1 MRPFTKVIILMGIL
15 LMVGCGPGD
24 SGSDSASPT
33 IPNFAGEW
41 TMIANTNYTFD
52 LTLTQSGGTISGLM
66 DSTNSSDP
74 TDPVTGTVTLEGN
87 VTFTRERAGAWTQ
100 VYTGTVTPKGDLM
113 VMEGTFTQGGVTGN
127 FPWRAEK
134 SLLPA
139 PTGQLLKQTVSIAKA
154 ATYETN
160 VLTAPGNGTL
170 TAHVKSLVGSD
181 LVVSF
186 FRVSD
191 STTFNKKTGPDV
203 NISTFC
209 NIGCT
214 IGQTW
219 KVVIYN
225 PSGVAID
232 ASITVTFN
240 P

>member
-15 LMVGCGPGD
+15 LTTGCGSGG
-24 SGSDSASPT
+24 SGSDDVSAT
-33 IPNFAGEW
+33 TPNVAGEW
-41 TMIANTNYTFD
+41 TMIANTSYTFD
-52 LTLTQSGGTISGLM
+52 LTLTQSGGTISGSM
-66 DSTNSSDP
+66 DATNSGDP
-74 TDPVTGTVTLEGN
+74 TDPVTGTVTLDGN

-100 VYTGTVTPKGDLM
+100 VYTGNVTIKGGLM
-113 VMEGTFTQGGVTGN
+113 VMEGTFTQSGVTGN

-139 PTGQLLKQTVSIAKA
+139 PTGQLLKQTVNIAKA

-170 TAHVKSLVGSD
+170 TAHVKSLAGSD

-186 FRVSD
+186 LRVSD
-191 STTFNKKTGPDV
+191 STTFNKKTGSDV
-203 NISTFC
+203 NISTV
-209 NIGCT
+209 CT
-214 IGQTW
+214 VGQTW

-232 ASITVTFN
+232 TSITVTFN